1 MTTKSDTKLIV
12 RTTLEFP
19 LELSKRLDLAARSRG
34 IAKAVLIRTVLTD
47 WLIQHTL
54 SPTFAPPPLEVS
66 PQAYEAGKQNSKG
79 NAALNEIFG
88 GPVLPK

>member
-1 MTTKSDTKLIV
+1 MTTKSEKPII
-12 RTTLEFP
+12 RTTIEFP

-54 SPTFAPPPLEVS
+54 SPKFAPPPLEVS
-66 PQAYEAGKQNSKG
+66 PQAYEAGKLNKRG
-79 NAALNEIFG
+79 NEALNEIFG